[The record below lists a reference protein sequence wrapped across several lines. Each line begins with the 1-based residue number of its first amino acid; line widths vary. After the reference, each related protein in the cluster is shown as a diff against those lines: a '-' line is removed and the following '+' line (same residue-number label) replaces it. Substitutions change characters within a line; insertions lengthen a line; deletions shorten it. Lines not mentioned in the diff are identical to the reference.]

1 MLIPKRFGHLLFG
14 ALLSGI
20 MVSVVCACVLLVNQ
34 GLQADFFSKWLKAFF
49 STWPIAFP
57 TVLVVAP
64 MVRRLVG
71 MLTYE
76 PEARVTRQS
85 SE

>member
-1 MLIPKRFGHLLFG
+1 MLLPRKYAPVLFG

-20 MVSVVCACVLLVNQ
+20 MVSIVSASVLLLNQ
-34 GLQADFFSKWLKAFF
+34 GLTPDFLLRWLRAFL

-64 MVRRLVG
+64 LVRRLVER
-71 MLTYE
+71 LTYV
-76 PEARVTRQS
+76 PAGK
-85 SE
+85 

>member
-1 MLIPKRFGHLLFG
+1 MLLPRKYAPILFG

-20 MVSVVCACVLLVNQ
+20 MVSIVSASVLLLNQ
-34 GLQADFFSKWLKAFF
+34 GLTPDFLLRWLRAFL

-64 MVRRLVG
+64 LVRRLVER
-71 MLTYE
+71 LTYV
-76 PEARVTRQS
+76 PAGK
-85 SE
+85 